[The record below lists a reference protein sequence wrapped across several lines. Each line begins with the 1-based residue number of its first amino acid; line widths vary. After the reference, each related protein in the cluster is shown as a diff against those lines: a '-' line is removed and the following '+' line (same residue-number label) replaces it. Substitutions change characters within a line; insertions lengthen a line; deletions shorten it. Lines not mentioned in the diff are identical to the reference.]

1 MIQEVIGV
9 FLERIGLRRRLS
21 RRRVIR
27 FWSCLLSLCFL
38 AFASDAARSEEL
50 GTLVHL
56 LLERNPAILAA
67 RRSVDARRAMVTSA
81 RTLPDPSLTFETMGN
96 LLPPTLQAGDPSSAR
111 VLRFT
116 QEIPFPGKLDLQGQ
130 IASAEADAESWKYEE
145 VRREAVAELKM
156 AYYDLYLAQKLTDV
170 VEKSKELLTQFT
182 EVSEARYKVGQ
193 GAQQDVI
200 KSQVEVSRLLDRLLI
215 LRRERE
221 VALARINALLYRAPD
236 TPIDRVPELS
246 KPSFSWRLED
256 LYRKATDNNPLVRM
270 NRKEIDRSELSVAL
284 AKKSFYPDFEV
295 GFSYYN
301 RRDLPEMYGLMFKAK
316 IPLYFWRKQ
325 RPELESA
332 TASLLGQRRQYD
344 DTLATLYF
352 RLKDPFLKTGTD
364 SNLLELY
371 GSAIVPQATL
381 ALESSI
387 SSYRVGKVDFLSLLS
402 NQQTVLE
409 YEMKY
414 QEVLVD
420 YYKALV
426 TLESLTGEVLTP

>member
-1 MIQEVIGV
+1 MQY
-9 FLERIGLRRRLS
+9 RKADRARRRHSVVRELW
-21 RRRVIR
+21 VFIA
-27 FWSCLLSLCFL
+27 L
-38 AFASDAARSEEL
+38 AFILPASIAHAEDL
-50 GTLVHL
+50 DHLVQL
-56 LLERNPAILAA
+56 LLEKNPAILAA
-67 RRSVDARRAMVTSA
+67 RRSVDARKAMVTSA
-81 RTLPDPSLTFETMGN
+81 RTLPDPSVTFETMGN
-96 LLPPTLQAGDPSSAR
+96 LLPPTVMAGDPSSAR
-111 VLRFT
+111 VLTFS
-116 QEIPFPGKLDLQGQ
+116 QEIPFPGKLNLLGQ
-130 IASAEADAESWKYEE
+130 IASAEADAEAWKYEE
-145 VRREAVAELKM
+145 VRRETIAELKM

-170 VEKSKELLTQFT
+170 VEKSKDLLTQFA
-182 EVSEARYKVGQ
+182 EISEARYKVGE

-200 KSQVEVSRLLDRLLI
+200 KSQVEISRLLDRLATLQ
-215 LRRERE
+215 REKNA
-221 VALARINALLYRAPD
+221 ALARINTLLYRAPD
-236 TPIDRVPELS
+236 TPIDRVPDIP
-246 KPSFSWRLED
+246 KPRFAWSLED
-256 LYRKATDNNPLVRM
+256 LYRKASDNNPLVRM
-270 NRKEIDRSELSVAL
+270 NRKEIDRGELSVAL

-344 DTLATLYF
+344 NTLSTLYF
-352 RLKDPFLKTGTD
+352 SLKDPYLKTSTD
-364 SNLLELY
+364 ANLLELY
-371 GSAIVPQATL
+371 GGAIVPQATL

-414 QEVLVD
+414 YEVLAD

>member
-1 MIQEVIGV
+1 MA
-9 FLERIGLRRRLS
+9 S
-21 RRRVIR
+21 T
-27 FWSCLLSLCFL
+27 
-38 AFASDAARSEEL
+38 AFAEDL
-50 GTLVHL
+50 DTLIHL
-56 LLERNPAILAA
+56 LLDNNPAILAA
-67 RRSVDARRAMVTSA
+67 RRAVDARRAMVTSA
-81 RTLPDPSLTFETMGN
+81 RTLPDPSITFETMGN
-96 LLPPTLQAGDPSSAR
+96 LLPPAVMAGDPSSAR
-111 VLRFT
+111 VLRLT
-116 QEIPFPGKLDLQGQ
+116 QELPFPGRLNLQGQ
-130 IASAEADAESWKYEE
+130 IASADADAEMWKYEE

-156 AYYDLYLAQKLTDV
+156 AYYDLYLAQKLTDI
-170 VEKSKELLTQFT
+170 VEKSKELLTQFM
-182 EVSEARYKVGQ
+182 EISETRYKVGL

-200 KSQVEVSRLLDRLLI
+200 KSQVEVSRLLDRLAT
-215 LRRERE
+215 LRREGE
-221 VALARINALLYRAPD
+221 VALVRINTLLYRARD
-236 TPIDRVPELS
+236 AHIDRVPELS
-246 KPSFSWRLED
+246 KPNFSWSLED

-270 NRKEIDRSELSVAL
+270 NRKEIDRGELSVAL

-344 DTLATLYF
+344 NTLATLYF
-352 RLKDPFLKTGTD
+352 RLKDPFLKTSTD
-364 SNLLELY
+364 ANLLELY
-371 GSAIVPQATL
+371 GGAIVPQATL

-414 QEVLVD
+414 YEVLVD